1 MLDNP
6 AANKTAAAMMI
17 LRIVAEKM
25 AAESAEKP
33 RIHAPF
39 RELYPP
45 PPPLNNLKAAN
56 GGKNAIDDLF
66 IFHGFHKNILW
77 FIDKK
82 TPSFILTHFF
92 RKKSIPAKAADAE
105 RKKMGQEGFEPPTK
119 GL

>member
-17 LRIVAEKM
+17 FWIVAAKT

-45 PPPLNNLKAAN
+45 PPLNNLKAAN
-56 GGKNAIDDLF
+56 GGKNAIDGLVGCR
-66 IFHGFHKNILW
+66 FHFYLLIKIKH
-77 FIDKK
+77 
-82 TPSFILTHFF
+82 
-92 RKKSIPAKAADAE
+92 
-105 RKKMGQEGFEPPTK
+105 
-119 GL
+119 